1 MKTFE
6 VEIRYTAYANYTV
19 EAVDMADAQKQVWA
33 QIDANPER
41 VHEYGEWECLDVEEV
56 KPCKT

>member
-41 VHEYGEWECLDVEEV
+41 VHEYGEWECLDVEEI
-56 KPCKT
+56 K